1 MKKVFILFSIFN
13 IFLLQA
19 QDKVVT
25 KNGKEVEVN
34 KDASA
39 TEKGIVKLAGDLGG
53 TADAPTVPGL
63 ATKQNLLTNP
73 ITGTGTVNFISK
85 FNGTTTLTNSQL
97 FDNGTNIGI
106 GTSTP
111 STKLEISSGTS
122 GVSGLRF
129 TNLTSAATPI
139 AGTRF
144 LSVDASGNVIY
155 ATTGLT
161 LPLITANG
169 TNSATTE
176 VRDYNVWANRGNGF
190 YLTDNGG
197 AIANQIPNNPGWFS
211 LSQVANGSNFF
222 GQTALNDQGFWF
234 RGGGTSTIA
243 SNTWLRALSVN
254 ANSRFAAQWD
264 NTTNNSI
271 TLNNVDNG
279 PLAFATNNAERMR
292 ILATGNVGIG
302 TSIPT
307 AQLEVATNNE
317 LSTII
322 RRGGVTSLTP
332 ANLILQKT
340 MGADAAT
347 HGAVTNG
354 NFIGRVLFSASNGSA
369 YPTNGADMV
378 GYAAGNQS
386 TTNNGAGIMFRTSLQ
401 GAALQSV
408 ERMRIE
414 HNGNV
419 GIGTTNPTTNLDVVG
434 GMSLRNVMGAAGSN
448 FGIEFNTNSS
458 SPRID
463 WVYNGAY
470 TGSFVG
476 DADNFFRLQNSRL
489 GSGGFRF
496 MTNPSGTAV
505 ERFTILHNGNIGIS
519 NTNPTQRLTITG
531 TNNQPAS
538 SGSTSNA
545 TVRID
550 GSSNHALDIGAYAN
564 SPFGSYVQSVDK
576 SNLATPLPLNLNP
589 VAGNV
594 GIGTSNPTSRL
605 EVNGAATN
613 TTAFN
618 AAAGTSIDF
627 SRSNLAYTTSSA
639 GAFTLTNMKDGG
651 TYTLA
656 VQGTTSGTASFTG
669 GGFTYRTINNGPTT
683 AGRQTLYTFI
693 VMGTTVYVYMATGFN

>member
-302 TSIPT
+302 T
-307 AQLEVATNNE
+307 
-317 LSTII
+317 
-322 RRGGVTSLTP
+322 
-332 ANLILQKT
+332 
-340 MGADAAT
+340 
-347 HGAVTNG
+347 
-354 NFIGRVLFSASNGSA
+354 
-369 YPTNGADMV
+369 
-378 GYAAGNQS
+378 
-386 TTNNGAGIMFRTSLQ
+386 
-401 GAALQSV
+401 
-408 ERMRIE
+408 
-414 HNGNV
+414 
-419 GIGTTNPTTNLDVVG
+419 TNPTTNLDVVG
-434 GMSLRNVMGAAGSN
+434 GMSLRNVVGAAGSN
-448 FGIEFNTNSS
+448 FGIEFNTNAS

-564 SPFGSYVQSVDK
+564 DPFGSYLQSVNK
-576 SNLATPLPLNLNP
+576 LNLAIALPLNLNP

-605 EVNGAATN
+605 EVNGSATN

-627 SRSNLAYTTSSA
+627 SRSNLAYTTASA
-639 GAFTLTNMKDGG
+639 GAFTLTNIKDGG

-656 VQGTTSGTASFTG
+656 VQGTTSGTATFTAS
-669 GGFTYRTINNGPTT
+669 GFTVRTVNNGPTT